1 MYKKMIIMIMGIT
14 LIIVGSACS
23 DNHQDEIMTIDDVI
37 HNVEAQGLTVSTID
51 MPEELVSSISI

>member
-1 MYKKMIIMIMGIT
+1 MIIMIMGIT